1 MNMIKLVDSLEI
13 ASDENLSLNVS
24 KDPAKAELRSL
35 GDWELVLVSGGDG
48 FPYWP

>member
-1 MNMIKLVDSLEI
+1 MDTIKLVGTLEN
-13 ASDENLSLNVS
+13 ALEENLSLNVF
-24 KDPAKAELRSL
+24 KVPAKAELRSL